1 MTVELL
7 DSRAVAVLLKCNRAT
22 VYNLAK
28 ARLLEV
34 IVMGGRRWFTQEAV
48 DKFIKEH
55 TLPTKEKQE

>member
-7 DSRAVAVLLKCNRAT
+7 DSREAAKLLRCNRAT

-28 ARLLEV
+28 ARQLDV
-34 IVMGGRRWFTQEAV
+34 IIMGGRRWFTQEAV

-55 TLPTKEKQE
+55 TLPAKE